1 MSVHL
6 HTRSCYTLLKSP
18 LRIKEIVAKA
28 KAYGYHAVA
37 LTDKNVMHGA
47 MAFYHECMRQQIKP
61 ILGLECDVNLHDQII
76 PLLLLAKNDDGY
88 RSLMALSTY
97 LNTKSKIIA
106 FDDLID
112 YTKDCVV
119 LTAGEHSVFEQYLI
133 NEDKVRLE
141 EIITEFNQHF
151 RDFYVS
157 IAMNDSGLFS
167 IKNAY
172 LKEICLNNGVKTT
185 ALSRI
190 YYADREDE
198 ESYRVLC
205 AIDQG
210 VSLHDKTLNVSSLR
224 YFRTQE
230 EMAQLYDADDLAA
243 TDAIAA
249 SCDVRMAFPKA
260 SLPVYENKFHVSS
273 EEYLRQLC
281 MQGLKKRF
289 GYQTI
294 PDTYYNR
301 LKYELDVILK
311 MQFADYFLIVYDF
324 IRFARSQNI
333 YVGPGRGSAP
343 GSLVAYCLGITHVD
357 PLKYHLLFERFLNP
371 DRISMPDIDTDFPDN
386 RRDEVIDYVRDKY
399 SQDHVAHIVTFGTLA
414 AKQVI
419 RDVGKVLGIAVHD
432 LDMLSKAIPNVPK
445 VTLDYAYNMADQRFK
460 KMIHASKNFEH
471 LYAIAKKLEGLP
483 RHASTHAAGIVL
495 CDTAITNVC
504 PLMETEEGIYST
516 QFTMEYLEELGLIKM
531 DFLGL
536 RNLTIIDEIVQNIN
550 AQQTEKL
557 DIMKIPLDDEKT
569 FACIQAADTVGIFQL
584 ESEGM
589 KNLIRRMKPR
599 SFEEIAATIAL
610 YRPGPMENISLY
622 LENRAHSDQIV
633 YDHEDLIPILKDTY
647 GIILYQ
653 EQIMQIAQKMAG
665 FSLAKADI
673 LRKAMSKKK
682 LKDLQQLE
690 KEFTQ
695 GALAK
700 GYKEEVVHKVYAL
713 ILKFANYGFNKS
725 HSIAY
730 GLLAYQ
736 MAYLKANAPL
746 QFFTS
751 LLNSVIGSESKTSE
765 YIFEARKRRLT
776 ILPPSVNESNA
787 DYLIEQQAIRFPLLG
802 IKNIGVAV
810 CDSILKDRSINGRYA
825 DFYDFVAR
833 MATCKVS
840 RKCIECLIDAG
851 ALDDFGMNRA
861 SMRASLEEAIRYAE
875 IVKVEDQNQIT
886 INFNLVSK
894 PAPIM
899 IKETNERKCEA
910 EREVLG
916 FYLSKHPIT
925 ELRSQLDIR
934 APLLID
940 YKGKMGKAEMF
951 GQIERVRQHK
961 TKTGDLMA
969 FVTLMDETTT
979 YDLVLMPRV
988 YQKYI
993 QYLIKGRMVLIQGD
1007 ITREDSC
1014 LVKQLQEVTPPGLV

>member
-1 MSVHL
+1 MSVAL
-6 HTRSCYTLLKSP
+6 HVRSSYTLLQSTLTIP
-18 LRIKEIVAKA
+18 QIVECAK
-28 KAYGYHAVA
+28 KHGYKAVA
-37 LTDKNVMHGA
+37 LTDKQVLHGA
-47 MAFYHECMRQQIKP
+47 MQFYHACKEAAIKP
-61 ILGLECDVNLHDQII
+61 ILGMEVDVVEGENLFGFV
-76 PLLLLAKNDDGY
+76 LLAKNDDGY
-88 RSLMALSTY
+88 KSLMKLSTL
-97 LNTKSKIIA
+97 LNTEQHVS
-106 FDDLID
+106 LSLEELML
-112 YTKDCVV
+112 YTKHCVV
-119 LTAGEHSVFEQYLI
+119 ITNGDQNKMETMLLK
-133 NEDKVRLE
+133 EDWE
-141 EIITEFNQHF
+141 EMKLFLAQCNSYF
-151 RDFYVS
+151 SDFYVS
-157 IAMNDSGLFS
+157 IARNDSPLLKQKNVQLKRLCKS
-167 IKNAY
+167 MEIKT
-172 LKEICLNNGVKTT
+172 V

-190 YYADREDE
+190 YTADAQDDLIFKT
-198 ESYRVLC
+198 LC
-205 AIDQG
+205 AIKQG
-210 VSLHDKTLNVSSLR
+210 VSLEDKMLNYSPRR
-224 YFRTQE
+224 YFRSQE
-230 EMAQLYDADDLAA
+230 EMEQLYDSDDLMMSNMISNMCNV
-243 TDAIAA
+243 TM
-249 SCDVRMAFPKA
+249 SFPKA
-260 SLPVYENKFHVSS
+260 QLPKFKNRYGVSS
-273 EEYLRQLC
+273 DEFLKNLC
-281 MQGLKKRF
+281 HKGLEKRMGF
-289 GYQTI
+289 KQIPQVYQK
-294 PDTYYNR
+294 R
-301 LKYELDVILK
+301 LSYELDIIIR
-311 MQFADYFLIVYDF
+311 MGFADYFLIVWDF
-324 IRFARSQNI
+324 IRFAKTKNI
-333 YVGPGRGSAP
+333 YIGPGRGSAA
-343 GSLVAYCLGITHVD
+343 GSLVSYCLGITHAD
-357 PLKYHLLFERFLNP
+357 PIRYHLLFERFLNP
-371 DRISMPDIDTDFPDN
+371 ERVSMPDIDTDFPDD
-386 RRDEVIDYVRDKY
+386 RREEVIQYVYELYGKH
-399 SQDHVAHIVTFGTLA
+399 HVAHIITFNTLG
-414 AKQVI
+414 AKQVL
-419 RDVGKVLGIAVHD
+419 RDVGKAMMVPIRQIDSLCRLV
-432 LDMLSKAIPNVPK
+432 PNKLK
-445 VTLDYAYNMADQRFK
+445 VTLQDAYDDEPRFK
-460 KMIHASKNFEH
+460 QMINSSETLKKLF
-471 LYAIAKKLEGLP
+471 AISQRLEGLP
-483 RHASTHAAGIVL
+483 RHSSLHAAGIIL
-495 CDTAITNVC
+495 SREQIEEVC
-504 PLMETEEGIYST
+504 PLIDVDEGICAT
-516 QFTMEYLEELGLIKM
+516 QFTMEYMEELGLIKM

-622 LENRAHSDQIV
+622 LENRAHRDQIV

-899 IKETNERKCEA
+899 IKETIERKCEA

-925 ELRSQLDIR
+925 ELRSQLDIK

>member
-1 MSVHL
+1 M
-6 HTRSCYTLLKSP
+6 YK
-18 LRIKEIVAKA
+18 
-28 KAYGYHAVA
+28 
-37 LTDKNVMHGA
+37 
-47 MAFYHECMRQQIKP
+47 RQ
-61 ILGLECDVNLHDQII
+61 
-76 PLLLLAKNDDGY
+76 
-88 RSLMALSTY
+88 
-97 LNTKSKIIA
+97 
-106 FDDLID
+106 
-112 YTKDCVV
+112 
-119 LTAGEHSVFEQYLI
+119 
-133 NEDKVRLE
+133 
-141 EIITEFNQHF
+141 
-151 RDFYVS
+151 
-157 IAMNDSGLFS
+157 
-167 IKNAY
+167 
-172 LKEICLNNGVKTT
+172 
-185 ALSRI
+185 
-190 YYADREDE
+190 
-198 ESYRVLC
+198 
-205 AIDQG
+205 
-210 VSLHDKTLNVSSLR
+210 
-224 YFRTQE
+224 
-230 EMAQLYDADDLAA
+230 
-243 TDAIAA
+243 
-249 SCDVRMAFPKA
+249 
-260 SLPVYENKFHVSS
+260 
-273 EEYLRQLC
+273 
-281 MQGLKKRF
+281 
-289 GYQTI
+289 
-294 PDTYYNR
+294 
-301 LKYELDVILK
+301 
-311 MQFADYFLIVYDF
+311 
-324 IRFARSQNI
+324 
-333 YVGPGRGSAP
+333 
-343 GSLVAYCLGITHVD
+343 
-357 PLKYHLLFERFLNP
+357 
-371 DRISMPDIDTDFPDN
+371 
-386 RRDEVIDYVRDKY
+386 
-399 SQDHVAHIVTFGTLA
+399 IVTFGTLA

-471 LYAIAKKLEGLP
+471 LYAVAKKLEGLP

-622 LENRAHSDQIV
+622 LENRAHRDQIV

-776 ILPPSVNESNA
+776 ILPPSVNEL
-787 DYLIEQQAIRFPLLG
+787 D
-802 IKNIGVAV
+802 
-810 CDSILKDRSINGRYA
+810 
-825 DFYDFVAR
+825 
-833 MATCKVS
+833 KV
-840 RKCIECLIDAG
+840 
-851 ALDDFGMNRA
+851 
-861 SMRASLEEAIRYAE
+861 
-875 IVKVEDQNQIT
+875 
-886 INFNLVSK
+886 
-894 PAPIM
+894 
-899 IKETNERKCEA
+899 
-910 EREVLG
+910 
-916 FYLSKHPIT
+916 
-925 ELRSQLDIR
+925 
-934 APLLID
+934 
-940 YKGKMGKAEMF
+940 
-951 GQIERVRQHK
+951 
-961 TKTGDLMA
+961 TKTIGNIRKPICPNTVSYTHLCISSSYKS
-969 FVTLMDETTT
+969 T
-979 YDLVLMPRV
+979 
-988 YQKYI
+988 
-993 QYLIKGRMVLIQGD
+993 
-1007 ITREDSC
+1007 
-1014 LVKQLQEVTPPGLV
+1014 

>member
-18 LRIKEIVAKA
+18 LRIKEIVSKA
-28 KAYGYHAVA
+28 KAYGYTAVA

-61 ILGLECDVNLHDQII
+61 ILGIECDVNLHDQII
-76 PLLLLAKNDDGY
+76 PLILLAKNDDGY
-88 RSLMALSTY
+88 HALITLSTL
-97 LNTKSKIIA
+97 LNTKTKIVD
-106 FDDLID
+106 FDTFVD
-112 YTKDCVV
+112 YTKNCVV
-119 LTAGEHSVFEQYLI
+119 LTAGEHSVFEQYVI
-133 NEDKVRLE
+133 NEDKIRLE
-141 EIITEFNQHF
+141 EVITEFNKHF

-172 LKEICLNNGVKTT
+172 LKEICMNNGVKTT

-190 YYADREDE
+190 YYADRQDE

-210 VSLHDKTLNVSSLR
+210 VTLNDKTLNVSSLR
-224 YFRTQE
+224 YFRTKE
-230 EMAQLYDADDLAA
+230 EMAQLYDADDLAT
-243 TDAIAA
+243 TDVIA
-249 SCDVRMAFPKA
+249 SMCDVRMAFPKA

-281 MQGLKKRF
+281 IQGLKKRF
-289 GYQTI
+289 AYQNI
-294 PDTYYNR
+294 PDEYYTR

-324 IRFARSQNI
+324 IRYARKENI

-343 GSLVAYCLGITHVD
+343 GSLVAYCLGITHID

-386 RRDEVIDYVRDKY
+386 RRDEVIAYVRDKY

-419 RDVGKVLGIAVHD
+419 RDVGKVLGIPVHD
-432 LDMLSKAIPNVPK
+432 IDMLSKSVPNVPK
-445 VTLDYAYNMADQRFK
+445 VTLEDTYNSTDQRFK

-471 LYAIAKKLEGLP
+471 LFSIAKKLEGLP

-495 CDTAITNVC
+495 AASAITDVC

-531 DFLGL
+531 DFLSL
-536 RNLTIIDEIVQNIN
+536 RNLTIIDEIVQSLN
-550 AQQTEKL
+550 ADREDKL
-557 DIMKIPLDDEKT
+557 DIMKIPLDDKKT
-569 FACIQAADTVGIFQL
+569 FECIQAVDTVGIFQL

-589 KNLIRRMKPR
+589 KNLIRRMKPQN
-599 SFEEIAATIAL
+599 FEEIAATIAL
-610 YRPGPMENISLY
+610 FRPGPMDNISLY
-622 LENRAHSDQIV
+622 LENRAHRDQIV

-647 GIILYQ
+647 GVILYQ

-665 FSLAKADI
+665 FSLSKADI

-690 KEFTQ
+690 QEFTQ
-695 GALAK
+695 GAINR
-700 GYKEEVVHKVYAL
+700 GYTEEVIHKVYAL

-725 HSIAY
+725 HSVAY

-751 LLNSVIGSESKTSE
+751 LLNSVIGSEGKTSE
-765 YIFEARKRRLT
+765 YIFEARKRKLT
-776 ILPPSVNESNA
+776 ILPPSVNASEA
-787 DYLIEQQAIRFPLLG
+787 RYLIENEAIRYPLLG
-802 IKNIGVAV
+802 IKNIGVAI
-810 CDSILKDRSINGRYA
+810 CENILKDRAIHGQYL

-833 MATCKVS
+833 MATCRVS
-840 RKCIECLIDAG
+840 RKCIESLIDAG
-851 ALDDFGMNRA
+851 ALDDFELNRA
-861 SMRASLEEAIRYAE
+861 SMRASLEEAVRYAE

-894 PAPIM
+894 PAPIL
-899 IKETNERKCEA
+899 IRETSERKCEA

-925 ELRSQLDIR
+925 ELRSQLDLKV
-934 APLLID
+934 PLLID
-940 YKGKMGKAEMF
+940 YKGKKGKAEMF

-979 YDLVLMPRV
+979 YDLVFMPRP

-993 QYLIKGRMVLIQGD
+993 QFLIKGKMVLIQGD

-1014 LVKQLQEVTPPGLV
+1014 LVKQLQEVTAPGLV

>member
-294 PDTYYNR
+294 PDAYYNR

-386 RRDEVIDYVRDKY
+386 RRDEVID
-399 SQDHVAHIVTFGTLA
+399 
-414 AKQVI
+414 
-419 RDVGKVLGIAVHD
+419 
-432 LDMLSKAIPNVPK
+432 
-445 VTLDYAYNMADQRFK
+445 
-460 KMIHASKNFEH
+460 
-471 LYAIAKKLEGLP
+471 
-483 RHASTHAAGIVL
+483 
-495 CDTAITNVC
+495 
-504 PLMETEEGIYST
+504 
-516 QFTMEYLEELGLIKM
+516 
-531 DFLGL
+531 
-536 RNLTIIDEIVQNIN
+536 
-550 AQQTEKL
+550 
-557 DIMKIPLDDEKT
+557 
-569 FACIQAADTVGIFQL
+569 
-584 ESEGM
+584 
-589 KNLIRRMKPR
+589 
-599 SFEEIAATIAL
+599 
-610 YRPGPMENISLY
+610 
-622 LENRAHSDQIV
+622 
-633 YDHEDLIPILKDTY
+633 
-647 GIILYQ
+647 
-653 EQIMQIAQKMAG
+653 
-665 FSLAKADI
+665 
-673 LRKAMSKKK
+673 
-682 LKDLQQLE
+682 
-690 KEFTQ
+690 
-695 GALAK
+695 
-700 GYKEEVVHKVYAL
+700 
-713 ILKFANYGFNKS
+713 
-725 HSIAY
+725 
-730 GLLAYQ
+730 
-736 MAYLKANAPL
+736 
-746 QFFTS
+746 
-751 LLNSVIGSESKTSE
+751 
-765 YIFEARKRRLT
+765 
-776 ILPPSVNESNA
+776 
-787 DYLIEQQAIRFPLLG
+787 
-802 IKNIGVAV
+802 
-810 CDSILKDRSINGRYA
+810 
-825 DFYDFVAR
+825 
-833 MATCKVS
+833 
-840 RKCIECLIDAG
+840 
-851 ALDDFGMNRA
+851 
-861 SMRASLEEAIRYAE
+861 
-875 IVKVEDQNQIT
+875 
-886 INFNLVSK
+886 
-894 PAPIM
+894 
-899 IKETNERKCEA
+899 
-910 EREVLG
+910 
-916 FYLSKHPIT
+916 
-925 ELRSQLDIR
+925 
-934 APLLID
+934 
-940 YKGKMGKAEMF
+940 
-951 GQIERVRQHK
+951 
-961 TKTGDLMA
+961 
-969 FVTLMDETTT
+969 
-979 YDLVLMPRV
+979 
-988 YQKYI
+988 
-993 QYLIKGRMVLIQGD
+993 
-1007 ITREDSC
+1007 
-1014 LVKQLQEVTPPGLV
+1014 